1 MFVIADFRANFPEF
15 SSISDATVSRA
26 STLAGFVVSPNS
38 SALVSSSKTD
48 LMTEYLIAHIIQL
61 GLNTGTS
68 ASSESQPAYPVS
80 SATEGSVSLSLSPPP
95 VGNDALRFW
104 LFTTQYGIA
113 LLSLARSSI
122 AGGAYIG
129 GEPNN
134 TGVRER

>member
-1 MFVIADFRANFPEF
+1 MFTISDFRGNFQEF
-15 SSISDATVSRA
+15 SSISDATVNRA
-26 STLAGFVVSPNS
+26 STLAGFIVSPNS
-38 SALVSSSKTD
+38 SALVSNAKAD
-48 LMTEYLIAHIIQL
+48 LMTEYLVAHIIQL

-68 ASSESQPAYPVS
+68 ASPDNQPAYPVA
-80 SATEGSVSLSLSPPP
+80 SATEGSVSVSLLPPP
-95 VGNDALRFW
+95 AGNDALRFW

>member
-1 MFVIADFRANFPEF
+1 MFVISDFRGNFPEF

-26 STLAGFVVSPNS
+26 STLAGFIVSPNS
-38 SALVSSSKTD
+38 SALVSNTKAD
-48 LMTEYLIAHIIQL
+48 LMTEYLVAHIIQL

-68 ASSESQPAYPVS
+68 ASSDNQPAYPVA
-80 SATEGSVSLSLSPPP
+80 SATEGSVSVSLLPPP

-113 LLSLARSSI
+113 LLSLARSAI
-122 AGGAYIG
+122 AGGVYIG